1 LPLTATAQ
9 RSDTV
14 MNETLISFGDTV
26 RVIATSV
33 TRNAGYADLVG
44 TVYGETTPSVTGVEV
59 IGDVAADYAINVHF
73 KGKDASVWF
82 DPRLLQFVDHG
93 AGQEITLQG
102 VEKKWVRGEDGEW
115 IEHSTGGR
123 SGSDRPWWKFW

>member
-1 LPLTATAQ
+1 
-9 RSDTV
+9 

-26 RVIATSV
+26 RVITTSV
-33 TRNAGYADLVG
+33 TKDAGYADLVG
-44 TVYGETTPSVTGVEV
+44 TVHGETTPSVTGVEV
-59 IGDVAADYAINVHF
+59 IGDVDVDCAINVYF
-73 KGKDASVWF
+73 EERNTAVWF

-93 AGQEITLQG
+93 AGQEITLEG

-115 IEHSTGGR
+115 IEHPTGKR